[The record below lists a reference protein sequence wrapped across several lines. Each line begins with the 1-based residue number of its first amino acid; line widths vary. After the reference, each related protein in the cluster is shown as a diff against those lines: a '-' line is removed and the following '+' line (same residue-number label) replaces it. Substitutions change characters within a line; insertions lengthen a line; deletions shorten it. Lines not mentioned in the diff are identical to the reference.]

1 MLATMSAT
9 RHCFVLQCNK
19 NEKAKTR
26 QNFLQWLQ
34 ARQGQDKKKHGKEV
48 KTRTAKEKCVLQH
61 SLCLGLL
68 AKLHSQDRNTS
79 RISSNVAGQS

>member
-34 ARQGQDKKKHGKEV
+34 ARQGEDKKN
-48 KTRTAKEKCVLQH
+48 TEKRSKQEQQKKNVCCSILYVWD
-61 SLCLGLL
+61 CWP
-68 AKLHSQDRNTS
+68 NCIV
-79 RISSNVAGQS
+79 RIEIPVE